1 MISFVKGNISKTIR
15 RYFYYLVVLNLLYI
29 IFLILVS
36 PLRYYSP
43 LSPYDLKI
51 NGSKYKDLQ
60 MATYINHYPERIT
73 GKILVSRQGSFSYY
87 AKQKYLS
94 VEDPKMIEFY
104 KSKTTDQAKNILM
117 RLGVSHFITADY
129 PTPPSYNS
137 FLPKLL
143 SDLNFATLEHRI
155 GGYSLY
161 SFNYKDPDKNISK
174 YRLSD
179 EWTISNK
186 SSGGISSL
194 LNNDSDQGEILS
206 YDNSNNSKPIWITEG
221 VSRLSSLYEIPI
233 KNRQQNNKSKV
244 YALDGEVIINGVV
257 EIYAIIFDQ
266 NGIISRRED
275 VWKGVAKNRKV
286 SIGGQFLVAP
296 NNSYK
301 LAFKVNRRSN
311 IKLVNLDISSSELN
325 KTNTA
330 VLEGKFAYKTE
341 EFYTL
346 KGAYSSFS
354 FLKTIKGSSYPKIEI
369 KNISGYGGLV
379 ATANSNCDYDFIQSD
394 YSRLSFLPL
403 FIINLINDA
412 KKRGSRKYLSY
423 VINSSEP
430 TDMTLAFE
438 RKLNIF
444 NLEKADCT
452 YNLKLVTTNERKNTE
467 IKFKNILINGEKL

>member
-1 MISFVKGNISKTIR
+1 MLSFIKGNISKTIR

-43 LSPYDLKI
+43 LMPYDLRI
-51 NGSKYKDLQ
+51 EQSKYNDLQ
-60 MATYINHYPERIT
+60 IATYINNFPERIT

-104 KSKTTDQAKNILM
+104 DSKTTDQAKNILM
-117 RLGVSHFITADY
+117 SLGITHFISADY
-129 PTPPSYNS
+129 PTPPTYNS

-143 SDLNFATLEHRI
+143 SDLNFATLEHRV
-155 GGYSLY
+155 GGYSFY
-161 SFNYKDPDKNISK
+161 SFNYKDPDKNFTK

-179 EWTISNK
+179 EWTISNELI
-186 SSGGISSL
+186 GGQSFL
-194 LNNDSDQGEILS
+194 LNNDSNQGEILS
-206 YDNSNNSKPIWITEG
+206 YDNSNNTKPIWITEG
-221 VSRLSSLYEIPI
+221 VSRLSYSYEVPTR
-233 KNRQQNNKSKV
+233 KKEQNINMHS

-266 NGIISRRED
+266 NGIILRKED

-325 KTNTA
+325 KKISTE
-330 VLEGKFAYKTE
+330 VLTGNFAYITE

-346 KGAYSSFS
+346 KGANSSFS
-354 FLKTIKGSSYPKIEI
+354 IMKSINGSSYPKIEI

-379 ATANSNCDYDFIQSD
+379 ATINSNCDNEFIQPD
-394 YSRLSFLPL
+394 YSRISFLPK
-403 FIINLINDA
+403 FIINIINDA
-412 KKRGSRKYLSY
+412 KKRLSREYLSY
-423 VINSSEP
+423 FINSSEP
-430 TDMTLAFE
+430 QDLTLDF
-438 RKLNIF
+438 K
-444 NLEKADCT
+444 K
-452 YNLKLVTTNERKNTE
+452 NLKIKDSNVCIFDIRLHGTSERKNSD
-467 IKFKNILINGEKL
+467 IKFTDILINGEKL

>member
-1 MISFVKGNISKTIR
+1 MLSFIKGNISKTIR

-43 LSPYDLKI
+43 LMPYDLRI
-51 NGSKYKDLQ
+51 EQSKYNDLQ
-60 MATYINHYPERIT
+60 IATYINNFPERIT

-104 KSKTTDQAKNILM
+104 DSKTTDQAKNILM
-117 RLGVSHFITADY
+117 SLGITHFISADY
-129 PTPPSYNS
+129 PTPPTYNS

-143 SDLNFATLEHRI
+143 SDLNFATLEHRV
-155 GGYSLY
+155 GGYSFY
-161 SFNYKDPDKNISK
+161 SFNYKDPDKNFTK

-179 EWTISNK
+179 EWTISNELI
-186 SSGGISSL
+186 GGQSFL
-194 LNNDSDQGEILS
+194 LNNDSNQGEILS
-206 YDNSNNSKPIWITEG
+206 YDNSNNTKPIWITEG
-221 VSRLSSLYEIPI
+221 VSRLSYSYEVPTR
-233 KNRQQNNKSKV
+233 KKEQNINMHS

-266 NGIISRRED
+266 NGIILRKED

-325 KTNTA
+325 KKISTE
-330 VLEGKFAYKTE
+330 VLTGNFAYITE

-346 KGAYSSFS
+346 KGANSSFS
-354 FLKTIKGSSYPKIEI
+354 IMKSINGSSYPKIEI

-379 ATANSNCDYDFIQSD
+379 ATINSNCDNEFIQPD
-394 YSRLSFLPL
+394 YSRISFLPK
-403 FIINLINDA
+403 FIINIINDA
-412 KKRGSRKYLSY
+412 KKRLSREYLSY
-423 VINSSEP
+423 FINSSEP
-430 TDMTLAFE
+430 QDLTLDF
-438 RKLNIF
+438 K
-444 NLEKADCT
+444 K
-452 YNLKLVTTNERKNTE
+452 NLKIKDSNVCIFDIKLHGTSERKNSN
-467 IKFKNILINGEKL
+467 IKFTDILINGEKL

>member
-1 MISFVKGNISKTIR
+1 MLSFIKGNISKTIR

-43 LSPYDLKI
+43 LMPYDLRI
-51 NGSKYKDLQ
+51 EQSKYNDLQ
-60 MATYINHYPERIT
+60 IATYINNFPERIT

-104 KSKTTDQAKNILM
+104 DSKTTDQAKNILM
-117 RLGVSHFITADY
+117 SLGITHFISADY
-129 PTPPSYNS
+129 PTPPTYNS

-143 SDLNFATLEHRI
+143 SDLNFATLEHRV
-155 GGYSLY
+155 GGYSFY
-161 SFNYKDPDKNISK
+161 SFNYKDPDKNFTK

-179 EWTISNK
+179 EWTISNELI
-186 SSGGISSL
+186 GGQSFL
-194 LNNDSDQGEILS
+194 LNNDSNQGEILS
-206 YDNSNNSKPIWITEG
+206 YDNSNNTKPIWITEG
-221 VSRLSSLYEIPI
+221 VSRLSYSYEVPTR
-233 KNRQQNNKSKV
+233 KKEQNINMHS

-266 NGIISRRED
+266 NGIILRKED

-325 KTNTA
+325 KKISTE
-330 VLEGKFAYKTE
+330 VLTRNFAYITE

-346 KGAYSSFS
+346 KGANSSFS
-354 FLKTIKGSSYPKIEI
+354 IMKSINGSSYPKIEI

-379 ATANSNCDYDFIQSD
+379 ATINSNCDNEFIQPD
-394 YSRLSFLPL
+394 YSRISFLPK
-403 FIINLINDA
+403 FIINIINDA
-412 KKRGSRKYLSY
+412 KKRLSREYLSY
-423 VINSSEP
+423 FINSSEP
-430 TDMTLAFE
+430 QDLTLDF
-438 RKLNIF
+438 K
-444 NLEKADCT
+444 K
-452 YNLKLVTTNERKNTE
+452 NLKIKDSNVCIFDIRLHGTSERKNSN
-467 IKFKNILINGEKL
+467 IKFTDILINGEKL